1 MKSTSQNHSRRLPE
15 GHRKAL
21 PVETPDRKQ
30 ERQRRRLRQDRLLDN
45 ALADTFPASDP
56 VSSMT
61 YTP

>member
-1 MKSTSQNHSRRLPE
+1 MKSTSQNHSRRPPE
-15 GHRKAL
+15 GRRKAL
-21 PVETPDRKQ
+21 PVAAPDRNE

-61 YTP
+61 YTR